1 MRSLAQDLRFA
12 ARMLAK
18 SPGTTL
24 AVVVSLALAVGAN
37 TTIFTWA
44 SAVFVEPLP
53 RVADVDRL
61 LVVHQTD
68 PNQGVVSFSYPDY
81 RDFRDRTQTLA
92 GLAVTRQ
99 VLTSLGPEGRP
110 ERVYAQLVSGN
121 FFEVLCVRPALG
133 RGFAPE
139 EDRVP
144 GERPVVVLSHALWQR
159 SFGGDPGI
167 VGRVIQVNARPFTVI
182 GVAPAGFHG
191 SMLGLRF
198 EAWVPMM
205 MQQAVEPGGS
215 RLEARGNR
223 WLEAFGRLRPTVDR
237 RTAEAELAGIRE
249 QISAE
254 HPDDAVA
261 GRGVAVFPVN
271 RAPRSGASV
280 LGPIMVALASV
291 VGLVLL
297 IACANVANL
306 LLARAVA
313 RRREMAVRL
322 SLGAR
327 RSDLVRQLLVESVTL
342 SLLGGAAGL
351 ALASFGDHVL
361 RALIPPTNFP
371 IGLTVT
377 LDSRA
382 LLVTLA
388 VCVAT
393 GVLFGL
399 APALAA
405 GRDVAPALR
414 AESGTVAGAHGRSRL
429 RHALVVVQVAVSF
442 VLLVVAGLFLRSLQ
456 SIGSQDL
463 GFRAQ
468 GALLGSVELFTSG
481 YDRERGLAFYRSVLE
496 RASSLPGV
504 GVASLARRIPLGL
517 GGTSSSSLQVEGFTA
532 PEADP
537 AWGYYNTVGPAFFGA
552 MGTTLVAGREFS
564 GADDTGAPLVL
575 VVNETMARRYWSD
588 GSPVGRRVRF
598 GEDWLTVI
606 GVARDTP
613 YREIG
618 GAAGPWFYVPIL
630 QHYRPDATVVLRTDG
645 DPRAL
650 ARPLVAAFAD
660 LDRNIAVFGVR
671 TLEEHVSASS
681 FRQRLGSQVLGAFGA
696 LGLVLAAVG
705 LYGVLAYAVGQR
717 RPEIGVRVALGARPQ
732 DVFRMVFGEGMRLM
746 AAGCGLGLLAALGA
760 SRLLRSL
767 LFGTGPA
774 DATTF
779 AGVVALLVSVAA
791 IACSIPARHATRVD
805 PITTLRTE

>member
-24 AVVVSLALAVGAN
+24 AVVVSLALAIGAN

-44 SAVFVEPLP
+44 SAVFLEPLP
-53 RVADVDRL
+53 GVPDVDRL

-81 RDFRDRTQTLA
+81 RDFRDRAQTL
-92 GLAVTRQ
+92 GLAATRQ
-99 VLTSLGPEGRP
+99 VLASLGRDGGS
-110 ERVYAQLVSGN
+110 ERVHAQLVSGN
-121 FFEVLCVRPALG
+121 FFEVLGVRPTLG
-133 RGFAPE
+133 RSFAPD
-139 EDRVP
+139 EDRIP

-159 SFGGDPGI
+159 NFGGDQGI
-167 VGRVIQVNARPFTVI
+167 VGRTIQLNARPFTVI
-182 GVAPAGFHG
+182 GVAPKGFHG
-191 SMLGLRF
+191 SMLALRF

-205 MQQAVEPGGS
+205 MQEAVEPGGS

-223 WLEAFGRLRPTVDR
+223 WLEAFGRLRPGFDDKA
-237 RTAEAELAGIRE
+237 AEVELASLRR
-249 QISAE
+249 QIDSE
-254 HPDDAVA
+254 HPENSVE
-261 GRGVAVFPVN
+261 GRGVALFPVT
-271 RAPRSGASV
+271 RAPKSGASV
-280 LGPIMVALASV
+280 LGPIMIALVSV

-327 RSDLVRQLLVESVTL
+327 RSDLVRQLLVESITL
-342 SLLGGAAGL
+342 SLLGGAGGL

-371 IGLTVT
+371 IGLTVS

-382 LLVTLA
+382 LLFTLA

-393 GVLFGL
+393 GVVFGL
-399 APALAA
+399 APAFAA

-414 AESGTVAGAHGRSRL
+414 EESGTVAGAHGRSRL
-429 RHALVVVQVAVSF
+429 RHALVVIQVAVSF
-442 VLLVVAGLFLRSLQ
+442 VLLVVAGLFLRSLHN
-456 SIGSQDL
+456 IGSQDL

-468 GALLGSVELFTSG
+468 GALLGSIELFTSG
-481 YDRERGLAFYRSVLE
+481 YDRERGLAFYRSALE
-496 RASSLPGV
+496 RASGLPGV
-504 GVASLARRIPLGL
+504 GVASLARRIPLGFS
-517 GGTSSSSLQVEGFTA
+517 GTSSSTLEVEDFA
-532 PEADP
+532 ASADDP
-537 AWGYYNTVGPAFFGA
+537 AWGYYNTVGPAFFRA
-552 MGTTLVAGREFS
+552 MGTTVVAGREFS
-564 GADDTGAPLVL
+564 GADDTGAPLVV

-598 GEDWLTVI
+598 GEDWLTVV
-606 GVARDTP
+606 GVVRDTP

-618 GAAGPWFYVPIL
+618 EAAGPWFYLPIL

-650 ARPLVAAFAD
+650 ARPLVAALAA
-660 LDRNIAVFGVR
+660 LHPEVPVFGVR

-696 LGLVLAAVG
+696 LGVVLAAVG
-705 LYGVLAYAVGQR
+705 LYGVLAYAVSQR
-717 RPEIGVRVALGARPQ
+717 RREIGVRVALGARPA
-732 DVFRMVFGEGMRLM
+732 DVFRMVFGEGLRLM
-746 AAGCGLGLLAALGA
+746 AVGCGVGLLAALGA
-760 SRLLRSL
+760 SRLLGSL

-774 DATTF
+774 DAATF
-779 AGVVALLVSVAA
+779 AGVLALLGAVAA
-791 IACSIPARHATRVD
+791 VACSLPARNATRVD
-805 PITTLRTE
+805 PIATLRTE